1 MRKEADRMKLEKGQ
15 KLLFIGDSITD
26 YGRSPAG
33 ENNSPYADWGEG
45 YPSIVRGHLISF
57 YPELGIRVVNKGTGG
72 NQTRDLIARW
82 DEDVMALKPDWV
94 SILIGTNDVWRRFDA
109 PVMTERHVPIQEYEG
124 NMRWMIDR
132 TLPMTKNIVLMS
144 PYFMEP
150 NREDPMRVAMDAEV
164 AVCKKLAE
172 EYGLI
177 FVDLQAEFDRI
188 MEHVH
193 PMAISWDYIHPG
205 PIGRVLIAN
214 KFLEAVGAI
223 QTNQ

>member
-1 MRKEADRMKLEKGQ
+1 MKLEKGQ

-109 PVMTERHVPIQEYEG
+109 PVMTERHVSIQEYED
-124 NMRWMIDR
+124 NLRWMIDK

-144 PYFMEP
+144 PLFH
-150 NREDPMRVAMDAEV
+150 
-164 AVCKKLAE
+164 
-172 EYGLI
+172 GT
-177 FVDLQAEFDRI
+177 Q
-188 MEHVH
+188 
-193 PMAISWDYIHPG
+193 PG
-205 PIGRVLIAN
+205 RPHAGGHGRRGGGVQKTGGGIRPD
-214 KFLEAVGAI
+214 FRGSPGGI
-223 QTNQ
+223 